1 MSTRFV
7 LRVTAGAL
15 LVGLAFAVCAQ
26 TRSPTGEATLVANA
40 SDSMFMTHAAAD
52 GMAEVQMGQMALQK
66 STDAKVKAL
75 AQRIVDDHTD
85 ANTKLRTLAQDK
97 QVTLPVAPTSEAQE
111 KAATLNSM
119 DGAKFD
125 QAWAAA
131 MVGDHQK
138 AVKMF
143 SGEVASTRDPAIHA
157 FAEATLPA
165 LKTHLQMAQQLQGH
179 SG

>member
-1 MSTRFV
+1 MSTRFI
-7 LRVTAGAL
+7 LRATAGAL
-15 LVGLAFAVCAQ
+15 LVGLAFVVCAQ
-26 TRSPTGEATLVANA
+26 SRSPTGEAPLVANA
-40 SDSMFMTHAAAD
+40 ADSMFMTHAAAD

-66 STDAKVKAL
+66 SSDPKVKAL

-85 ANTKLRTLAQDK
+85 ANNKLRTLAQDK
-97 QVTLPVAPTSEAQE
+97 QVTLPAAPTKEAQD

-125 QAWAAA
+125 QAWGEA
-131 MVGDHQK
+131 MVSDHQK

-143 SGEVASTRDPAIHA
+143 SGEATRTRDPRIRA
-157 FAEATLPA
+157 FAQATLPT